1 MQQIV
6 SRICHLFSATL
17 IHLLNSAVLVPH
29 CVCVLHAITP
39 ALCKCVL
46 KIVSVGLSSGTF
58 LAKL

>member
-6 SRICHLFSATL
+6 SRICDLFSVTL

-29 CVCVLHAITP
+29 CVYVLYAIAP
-39 ALCKCVL
+39 ALCKCIL
-46 KIVSVGLSSGTF
+46 KIVSVGLSSVTF